1 MFVRIIHSVWNIRS
15 VNIRVQHSFWHFW
28 KKIFFCPIFIKIT
41 MSHYAEMKVNIYIL
55 PTNLPTLYSTKTF
68 LSKKNKTLKL
78 NLNKMFIIEKSTVLI
93 SLGMC
98 NWFTLRQET
107 NICLD
112 YFIWNQNHLHLLGRL
127 ILANLSLPC
136 CAGLNSLSC
145 GVIDIMIMMIR
156 TVKANSIKPRLHDT
170 TLLYISWKMYHDT
183 SCSPH

>member
-1 MFVRIIHSVWNIRS
+1 MWILGFNIVFGTS
-15 VNIRVQHSFWHFW
+15 E

-127 ILANLSLPC
+127 TGKFISA
-136 CAGLNSLSC
+136 
-145 GVIDIMIMMIR
+145 
-156 TVKANSIKPRLHDT
+156 
-170 TLLYISWKMYHDT
+170 LLCWAEIPELWSNWYHDHDDK
-183 SCSPH
+183 SCKS